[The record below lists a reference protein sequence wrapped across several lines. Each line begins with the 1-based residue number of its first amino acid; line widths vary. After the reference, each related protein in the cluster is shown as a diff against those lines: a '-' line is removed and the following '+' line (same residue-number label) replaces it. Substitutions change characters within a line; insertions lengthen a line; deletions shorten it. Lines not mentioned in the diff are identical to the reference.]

1 MAKRITKTY
10 DQEFKSQAVK
20 LTQEI
25 GGHKAAEEL
34 GVPSETIY
42 AWVKAF
48 KEDRLDAKTAVLIH
62 QVMLYPL
69 MKSLSSLGI
78 K

>member
-10 DQEFKSQAVK
+10 DQEFKFQAVK
-20 LTQEI
+20 LAQEI

-34 GVPSETIY
+34 GVPSGPIY

-48 KEDRLDAKTAVLIH
+48 KEGRLEAKTAVHAPSNGLI
-62 QVMLYPL
+62 P
-69 MKSLSSLGI
+69 
-78 K
+78 

>member
-20 LTQEI
+20 LAQEI

-34 GVPSETIY
+34 GVPLIPVVDAIKNNQEFHGEWKI
-42 AWVKAF
+42 
-48 KEDRLDAKTAVLIH
+48 EDLQWHKNN
-62 QVMLYPL
+62 
-69 MKSLSSLGI
+69 
-78 K
+78 